1 MGRKMPHLSD
11 VAWDAWDSASDGA
24 PQVIISRVLGEKKI
38 ERLLWTPKF
47 IFQTFFFIFPG
58 SRVCRVLRALK
69 RWEKDRLI
77 EENFELK
84 NHKKEK
90 KNFEIFN
97 RKEKKKKK
105 TLNR

>member
-11 VAWDAWDSASDGA
+11 VARDAWDSASDGA
-24 PQVIISRVLGEKKI
+24 PQVIISRVPGEKKI
-38 ERLLWTPKF
+38 GRLLWTPKF
-47 IFQTFFFIFPG
+47 IFSNLFFIFPG

-84 NHKKEK
+84 NRKKEK

-97 RKEKKKKK
+97 GKEKKKRRK
-105 TLNR
+105 L